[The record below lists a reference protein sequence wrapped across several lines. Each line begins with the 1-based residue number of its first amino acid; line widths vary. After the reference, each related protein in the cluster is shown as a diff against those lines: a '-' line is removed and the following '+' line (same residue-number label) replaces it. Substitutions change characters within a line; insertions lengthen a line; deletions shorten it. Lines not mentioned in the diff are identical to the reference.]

1 MEQILKLLYQA
12 FGAIVFIIAVTL
24 LMHEVNVLNG
34 IINNSNDLL
43 KDPVIY
49 KSNNLPIAKELSYS
63 ELIAFLLNP
72 LEYDISINGYVIRKE
87 DHSNELIITYPIPR
101 GLYIKDYIYNSNGK
115 LIEIKF
121 LIKQI

>member
-1 MEQILKLLYQA
+1 
-12 FGAIVFIIAVTL
+12 
-24 LMHEVNVLNG
+24 MHEVNVLNG

-87 DHSNELIITYPIPR
+87 DHSNELIKTYPIPR

-115 LIEIKF
+115 LVEIKF